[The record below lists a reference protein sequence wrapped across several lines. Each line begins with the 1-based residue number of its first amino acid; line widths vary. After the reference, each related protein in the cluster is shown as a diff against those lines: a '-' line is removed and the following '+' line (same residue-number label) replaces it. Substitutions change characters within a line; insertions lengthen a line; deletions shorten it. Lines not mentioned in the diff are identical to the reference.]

1 MSDPALSTC
10 RECATPALEKGVDST
25 WGEGGGGEKGMGTAM
40 RTGHRK
46 ESFVAGADMLE
57 QSQNFSS
64 QNVNKLIHDSV

>member
-25 WGEGGGGEKGMGTAM
+25 WGGEKGMGTAM
-40 RTGHRK
+40 RTRRRK
-46 ESFVAGADMLE
+46 EPFVAGADMLE

>member
-1 MSDPALSTC
+1 
-10 RECATPALEKGVDST
+10 
-25 WGEGGGGEKGMGTAM
+25 MGTAM